1 MSLLPDISRYPDAG
15 RATRAV
21 IDLDAFEG
29 NIRTLRAFVGPAVEL
44 TAVVKAN
51 AYGHGAPMMSAAAV
65 AAGADRLAVATVA
78 EGAQLRSAGI
88 SAPVMVLGA
97 VATGEVEAALE
108 ADLELTIGTAELL
121 DCVEATAARRAARG
135 PQPVGVHVKADTGL
149 RRYGAY
155 PELAAGLARRVAANP
170 GLTLEGLFTHFAT
183 SEDDGDPF
191 AAEQFA
197 ALRAVV
203 DGLAAEGIAAR
214 RVHAANSGGVLA
226 GSAFHAGAVRP
237 GIAIYGIAPSV
248 DRPLLPGMRPVLTL
262 RSRLVRVFALSPGD
276 TVGYGRTFRAGRPM
290 LAGLVP
296 VGYADGYRRQLS
308 GRSWMAVRG
317 ARAPVLGR
325 VSMDQTVV
333 ELPAGPEHR
342 PGDEVVVAGA
352 DPDGVAPTMDQLGAI
367 VGTNS
372 YEMLVGIAARVPRHF
387 VRGGELVAVA
397 EGLSV

>member
-1 MSLLPDISRYPDAG
+1 MGLLPDISRYPDAG

-29 NIRTLRAFVGPAVEL
+29 NVRTLRTYIGPAVEL

-51 AYGHGAPMMSAAAV
+51 AYGHGAPMMAAAAV

-78 EGAQLRSAGI
+78 EGAHLRSAGVTASVI
-88 SAPVMVLGA
+88 VLGA
-97 VATGEVEAALE
+97 VGLGEAEAAIE
-108 ADLELTIGTAELL
+108 ADLEVTIGTTELL
-121 DCVEATAARRAARG
+121 DAIAAAAAREQRQVR
-135 PQPVGVHVKADTGL
+135 VHVKVDTGL

-155 PELAAGLARRVAANP
+155 PELAAALARRVAANSS
-170 GLTLEGLFTHFAT
+170 LALEGLFTHFAT

-191 AAEQFA
+191 AAEQFE

-203 DGLAAEGIAAR
+203 EGLAAEGIAAR
-214 RVHAANSGGVLA
+214 RVHAANSGGMLG

-237 GIAIYGIAPSV
+237 GIAIYGIAPSA
-248 DRPLLPGMRPVLTL
+248 DRPLLPGMRPVLAL

-296 VGYADGYRRQLS
+296 IGYADGYRRQLS

-333 ELPAGPEHR
+333 ELPVGPEHR
-342 PGDEVVVAGA
+342 LGEVVVVAGA
-352 DPDGVAPTMDQLGAI
+352 DPDGVAPTMDQLGEI

-372 YEMLVGIAARVPRHF
+372 YEMLVGIAARVPRHY
-387 VRGGELVAVA
+387 VRGGEVVAVA

>member
-1 MSLLPDISRYPDAG
+1 MGLLPDISRYPDAG

-29 NIRTLRAFVGPAVEL
+29 NIRTLRTYIGPAVEL

-51 AYGHGAPMMSAAAV
+51 AYGHGAPMMAAAAV

-78 EGAQLRSAGI
+78 EGAQLRSAGVT
-88 SAPVMVLGA
+88 APVIVLGA
-97 VATGEVEAALE
+97 VGLGEAEAAIE
-108 ADLELTIGTAELL
+108 ADLEVTIGTTELL
-121 DCVEATAARRAARG
+121 DAIAAAAAREQRQVR
-135 PQPVGVHVKADTGL
+135 VHVKVDTGL

-155 PELAAGLARRVAANP
+155 PELAAALARRVAANP
-170 GLTLEGLFTHFAT
+170 SLALEGLFTHFAT

-191 AAEQFA
+191 AAEQFE

-203 DGLAAEGIAAR
+203 EGLAAEGIAAR
-214 RVHAANSGGVLA
+214 RVHAANSGGMLG

-237 GIAIYGIAPSV
+237 GIAIYGIAPSA

-296 VGYADGYRRQLS
+296 IGYADGYRRQLS

-333 ELPAGPEHR
+333 ELPVGPEHR
-342 PGDEVVVAGA
+342 LGEEVVVAGA
-352 DPDGVAPTMDQLGAI
+352 DPDGVAPTMDLLGEI

-372 YEMLVGIAARVPRHF
+372 YEMLVGIAARVPRHY

-397 EGLSV
+397 EGLPV